1 MADHDDDDDDDVD
14 SLLAALAASH
24 DKQRAVWHSTSI
36 DAYVAK
42 LLSV

>member
-1 MADHDDDDDDDVD
+1 MADHDDDVD
-14 SLLAALAASH
+14 GLLAALAASH
-24 DKQRAVWHSTSI
+24 DKPHAAWRSTSI